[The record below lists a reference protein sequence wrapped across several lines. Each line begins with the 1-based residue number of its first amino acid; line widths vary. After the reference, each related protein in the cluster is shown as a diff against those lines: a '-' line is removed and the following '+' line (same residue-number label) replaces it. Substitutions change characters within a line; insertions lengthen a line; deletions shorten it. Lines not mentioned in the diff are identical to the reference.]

1 MPPVSTITLH
11 VIPRR
16 STVLSTGVHWPAAG
30 GLGRI
35 TRMSAGRDTLSRMRP
50 ALKPGLQWVWRDRDT
65 LQIGIDSRRA
75 IALTGMRSAAAV
87 IGLLDGSRDRGQV
100 IAAAVDRGIQ
110 AEAADRVITLLAAA
124 GTLCDFPAS
133 TIATLAYDTRPRLA
147 SELATASLAHGDGDG
162 GAHVLVRRQGAT
174 IRVYGTGQVGTCIAS
189 LLTASGIGRVVSVG
203 RAAAG
208 PPRRVP
214 EPDGRPPFPAP
225 ATGAP
230 PAGTLRTTPGRTPRM
245 APSRIGKRPDLAVLA
260 SNHDPELASA
270 LVRERVPHLAA
281 SASEAIGVVGPL
293 VVPGQSA
300 CLRCLDL
307 ARADRDPA
315 WPLILAQLAGREP
328 QPAACGAALAAA
340 VAAQAA
346 SQALAFIDRATAA
359 TAVVNGTLE
368 LVLPDWQWRRR
379 TWPRHRDCDC
389 GSWCA

>member
-1 MPPVSTITLH
+1 
-11 VIPRR
+11 
-16 STVLSTGVHWPAAG
+16 
-30 GLGRI
+30 
-35 TRMSAGRDTLSRMRP
+35 MSAGRDTLSRMRP

-75 IALTGMRSAAAV
+75 IALTGMRAAVAV

-100 IAAAVDRGIQ
+100 IAAAADHGIQ
-110 AEAADRVITLLAAA
+110 AEAADRVIALLTAA

-133 TIATLAYDTRPRLA
+133 TMATLPDDVRVRLA

-162 GAHVLVRRQGAT
+162 GARVLVRRRAAA
-174 IRVYGTGQVGTCIAS
+174 IRVHGTGPVGSCIAS

-203 RAAAG
+203 PVADCPPSGPQIPPPPETDGWPPATAG
-208 PPRRVP
+208 P
-214 EPDGRPPFPAP
+214 
-225 ATGAP
+225 TG
-230 PAGTLRTTPGRTPRM
+230 TPRM
-245 APSRIGKRPDLAVLA
+245 APGGTPRMAPRPVRPGWPGRYAPMASGSGGKRPDLAVLVGL
-260 SNHDPELASA
+260 HDPELASA

-307 ARADRDPA
+307 ARTDRDPA

-328 QPAACGAALAAA
+328 HPAACDAALATA

-346 SQALAFIDRATAA
+346 SQALAFVDRATPAS
-359 TAVVNGTLE
+359 AVVNGTLE

-379 TWPRHRDCDC
+379 TWPPHHKCSC
-389 GSWCA
+389 STH

>member
-1 MPPVSTITLH
+1 
-11 VIPRR
+11 
-16 STVLSTGVHWPAAG
+16 
-30 GLGRI
+30 
-35 TRMSAGRDTLSRMRP
+35 MSAGRDTLSRMRP

-75 IALTGMRSAAAV
+75 IALTGMRSAAAL

-203 RAAAG
+203 RAET
-208 PPRRVP
+208 PRT
-214 EPDGRPPFPAP
+214 A
-225 ATGAP
+225 
-230 PAGTLRTTPGRTPRM
+230 PGRTPRM
-245 APSRIGKRPDLAVLA
+245 APRRIGKRPDLAVLA

-293 VVPGQSA
+293 VDPGQSA

-359 TAVVNGTLE
+359 TAVVDGTLE

-379 TWPRHRDCDC
+379 TWPPHRDCDC